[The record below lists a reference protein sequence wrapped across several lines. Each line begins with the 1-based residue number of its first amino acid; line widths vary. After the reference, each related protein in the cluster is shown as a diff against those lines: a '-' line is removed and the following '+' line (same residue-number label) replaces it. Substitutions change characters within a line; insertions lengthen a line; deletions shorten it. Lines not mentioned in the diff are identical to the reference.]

1 MALTINKLI
10 VCHSGGTGNVDPTL
24 DLGGARST
32 AAGKRVTSQTASAL
46 NNLAGFVTVDDCYGN
61 PEGVGSLSFTSL
73 TNQLGWKP
81 YGLSTYY
88 GVNIASPGTYLIGS
102 SSGYMVVTTTTP
114 PGADKL
120 DSVTIS
126 NNQHNVFPL
135 VSEANSLTGIIEY
148 RCLYVLNSSA
158 SDAATDVRIWINSN
172 TPGGDNI
179 AIGLDPVGLN
189 GTATTIAAP
198 GIVAPGGVSF
208 SQPVTY
214 GTALVMGNIPI
225 GQHYAFWQRRTVP
238 PETRGTVISNGAV
251 LAIAATI

>member
-10 VCHSGGTGNVDPTL
+10 VCHSGGTTNVDPL
-24 DLGGARST
+24 ADLGGARST
-32 AAGKRVTSQTASAL
+32 ASGKRVQSQTASAL
-46 NNLAGFVTVDDCYGN
+46 NNLAGFVTIDDAYGN
-61 PEGVGSLSFTSL
+61 PEGVGSLSFNST

-81 YGLSTYY
+81 YSLSTYY
-88 GVNIASPGTYLIGS
+88 GVNIATPGTYLIGS
-102 SSGYMVVTTTTP
+102 SSGYLVVTTTTP
-114 PGADKL
+114 PVSDKL

-126 NNQHNVFPL
+126 NNQHNVFPI
-135 VSEANSLTGIIEY
+135 VSEANSLVGITEY

-158 SDAATDVRIWINSN
+158 TDAATDVRIWINSN

-179 AIGLDPVGLN
+179 AIGLDAAGLN
-189 GTATTIAAP
+189 GTATTIASP
-198 GIVAPGGVSF
+198 GIVAPSNVTF
-208 SQPVTY
+208 TQPASY
-214 GTALVMGNIPI
+214 SAALQMGNIPI